1 MCNGIASPS
10 GVCVCAVSVCVCMK
24 ARIPYSPAVHT
35 ILKDVLPASI
45 YYRFNPPL
53 HEAIRIDECSPD
65 QINRLVQ
72 LTEEYLEAGQGAGL
86 DQAVA
91 ALLQEKTAWM
101 AAKDKAGSVVSAVQ
115 GWIRRKAL

>member
-1 MCNGIASPS
+1 
-10 GVCVCAVSVCVCMK
+10 MK

-86 DQAVA
+86 
-91 ALLQEKTAWM
+91 EGECT
-101 AAKDKAGSVVSAVQ
+101 
-115 GWIRRKAL
+115 RRMHDWYTSGVME